1 MTFQTADLCDEHEEK
16 LQIAEP
22 LFADLGGE
30 LRFGGQ
36 IVTLKLFEDNSR
48 VREAVAEDGRGK
60 VLVVDGGGSV
70 RCALLGDIL
79 AAKAVD
85 NGWAGVVVN
94 GCIRDSEAI
103 SEMALGVKALA
114 TCPLKSVKRGLGDRD
129 VPVRFAGVTFTPG
142 HYLYADGDGIIVSAE
157 PLLA

>member
-70 RCALLGDIL
+70 LVAGPNRLELFIDDPADLFEHLFGVDARQCANI
-79 AAKAVD
+79 
-85 NGWAGVVVN
+85 
-94 GCIRDSEAI
+94 
-103 SEMALGVKALA
+103 
-114 TCPLKSVKRGLGDRD
+114 KRGLGDRD